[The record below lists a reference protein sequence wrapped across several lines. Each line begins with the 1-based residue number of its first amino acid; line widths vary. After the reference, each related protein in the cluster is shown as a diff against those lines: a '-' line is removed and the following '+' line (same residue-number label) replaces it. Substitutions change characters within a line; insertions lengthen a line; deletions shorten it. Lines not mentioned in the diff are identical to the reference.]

1 MEQRVHVFLHVPAA
15 SEIAT
20 NEPDVEEAA
29 AELSLE
35 YAKENYFSMFEHGIM
50 FMTANE
56 LASASV
62 FEQLLRQGLSEI
74 EIGRHLAAHGYTYP
88 AEEMA

>member
-1 MEQRVHVFLHVPAA
+1 MEQKVHVFLHVPAA
-15 SEIAT
+15 SEITT
-20 NEPDVEEAA
+20 NEPDAEEA

-50 FMTANE
+50 SMKADE
-56 LASASV
+56 LASATV
-62 FEQLLRQGLSEI
+62 FEQLLRRGLPEI

>member
-15 SEIAT
+15 SKIAT

-62 FEQLLRQGLSEI
+62 FEQL
-74 EIGRHLAAHGYTYP
+74 
-88 AEEMA
+88 

>member
-1 MEQRVHVFLHVPAA
+1 MEQKVHVFLHVPAA

-20 NEPDVEEAA
+20 NKPDAEKA

-50 FMTANE
+50 SMTTDR
-56 LASASV
+56 LASATI

-88 AEEMA
+88 VEELA